1 MKGGIYVSYTF
12 SVLLFLL
19 FLLLFISGGFIYSYI
34 KSPFHI
40 FRFDIKIDISGR
52 KKISYNNA
60 LDEWINEH
68 TNLDSE
74 IAQSINAWTDSCENI
89 LENTKF
95 KKRRTKQYEKILN
108 EYPIDRSKVINVYYM
123 RNQTRYIQRNYH
135 KTSYKVQNIDCKK
148 SYTIFEITN
157 RYNLLKDINF
167 TTTLEKYSNNNQRK
181 LMTKE
186 LKDRVKTRNNYTCQI
201 CGKYMPD
208 EVGLHIDHIIPIKA
222 GGKSIYENLQVLC
235 SKCNGSKSSK

>member
-1 MKGGIYVSYTF
+1 MSETMII
-12 SVLLFLL
+12 LLFLL
-19 FLLLFISGGFIYSYI
+19 FLFLFISGGFLYFYI
-34 KSPFHI
+34 KSPFRI
-40 FRFDIKIDISGR
+40 FSFDIKIDISGR
-52 KKISYNNA
+52 KKISYHNA

-68 TNLDSE
+68 KYLDSE
-74 IAQSINAWTDSCENI
+74 IAQSINDWTDSCENI
-89 LENTKF
+89 LENTLF
-95 KKRRTKQYEKILN
+95 KKRRKKQYEKILN
-108 EYPIDRSKVINVYYM
+108 EYPIDRSSVINVYYT
-123 RNQTRYIQRNYH
+123 RNQTRYRQRNYNR
-135 KTSYKVQNIDCKK
+135 TSYKVQNIECQK

-167 TTTLEKYSNNNQRK
+167 TTTLEKYNANNQRK

-186 LKDRVKTRNNYTCQI
+186 LRDGIKTRDNYTCQI